1 VTSRADAVAPG
12 TGLDLA
18 TAAAA
23 APQEVLKRLGSSHSG
38 LSGTEAAG
46 RLERYGPNIVGL
58 HRVRAL
64 VVAILVFVINVAL
77 GRPLL
82 EALLFSLAIAVG
94 LTPELF
100 PAIVS
105 VSLPP
110 VPGPWPSGMSW

>member
-18 TAAAA
+18 AAAAA
-23 APQEVLKRLGSSHSG
+23 APQEVLKRLGSSDSG

-46 RLERYGPNIVGL
+46 RLERYGLNIVGL